1 MFTKLKKKILSDKP
15 LTIVIIIQLLAVIPK
30 IVFDYSLFT
39 HSMIE
44 LVITVSYIVWLF
56 FQDNSK

>member
-1 MFTKLKKKILSDKP
+1 MLTKLKKKILSDKP
-15 LTIVIIIQLLAVIPK
+15 LTTVISIQLLAVIPK
-30 IVFDYSLFT
+30 IVFDYSLFN

-44 LVITVSYIVWLF
+44 LFITVSYIVWLF